1 MVFPAAK
8 RRFSQN
14 FLRDPRVIEEIIEA
28 GSFSSDDKIIEI
40 GPGYGALTRELFKKI
55 SVFTVI
61 EVDRDAV
68 HYLRSHY
75 AAERLRVIEADCLDV
90 SLSQLGGSLRLL
102 GNLPYH
108 ISTPILF
115 HVDTQIEFIQ
125 DAIFMLQREV
135 VDRIVAAPGSA
146 EYGKLSVT
154 LQLGWE
160 LEKLFD
166 VSPEA
171 FQPKPQVWSS
181 ILYLK
186 PRAKPYRVDRSIFK
200 RIVFGAFSKRR
211 KTLRNALK
219 GVVSTEQFALADID
233 SAQRPETLSV
243 DDYVRLS
250 DVIFQDKKF

>member
-1 MVFPAAK
+1 MASPVAK

-14 FLRDPRVIEEIIEA
+14 FLRDIRVIEEIIA
-28 GSFSSDDKIIEI
+28 VGDFSSSDAVVEI
-40 GPGYGALTRELFKKI
+40 GPGYGALTHLLLKKI
-55 SVFTVI
+55 SAVTAI

-68 HYLRSHY
+68 DYLQGKY
-75 AAERLRVIEADCLDV
+75 AADCLRLIEADFLDV
-90 SLSQLGGSLRLL
+90 SLSRFGGSLRLL

-115 HVDTQIEFIQ
+115 HVDAQIEFIQ

-135 VDRIVAAPGSA
+135 VDRIVSGPGSA
-146 EYGKLSVT
+146 EYGKLSIT

-166 VSPEA
+166 ISPEA
-171 FQPKPQVWSS
+171 FQPKPKVWSS
-181 ILYLK
+181 ILYMK
-186 PRAKPYRVDRSIFK
+186 PRSLPYRVDRPTFQ

-211 KTLRNALK
+211 KTLRNALR
-219 GVVSTEQFALADID
+219 GLVTDEQFVLADID
-233 SAQRPETLSV
+233 PTQRPETLSV

-250 DVIFQDKKF
+250 NIIFQD

>member
-1 MVFPAAK
+1 MVSPKAK

-14 FLRDPRVIEEIIEA
+14 FLCDPLIVEEIVEA
-28 GSFSSDDKIIEI
+28 GSFSSHDRVIEI
-40 GPGYGALTRELFKKI
+40 GPGYGALTCELLKKV
-55 SVFTVI
+55 SALTVI

-68 HYLRSHY
+68 HYLRSRF

-90 SLSQLGGSLRLL
+90 NFSHFGVSLRLL

-115 HVDTQIEFIQ
+115 HVDSKIECIR

-146 EYGKLSVT
+146 EYGKLSIT

-166 VSPEA
+166 VPPEA
-171 FQPKPQVWSS
+171 FQPVPKVWSS
-181 ILYLK
+181 ILHLR
-186 PRAKPYRVDRSIFK
+186 PRAKPYNVNRATFQ

-219 GVVSTEQFALADID
+219 GIVSIEQFIMADID
-233 SAQRPETLSV
+233 PARRPETLSV

-250 DVIFQDKKF
+250 NVVFKD

>member
-1 MVFPAAK
+1 MASPTAK

-14 FLRDPRVIEEIIEA
+14 FLRDPRVIEDIVES
-28 GSFSSDDKIIEI
+28 GSFSSDDSVIEI
-40 GPGYGALTRELFKKI
+40 GPGYGALTHELLQKG
-55 SVFTVI
+55 SALTVI

-68 HYLRSHY
+68 HYLRSQFP
-75 AAERLRVIEADCLDV
+75 AEHLSVIEADCLDV
-90 SLSQLGGSLRLL
+90 DFSHFGASLSLL

-115 HVDTQIEFIQ
+115 HVDSQIECIR

-146 EYGKLSVT
+146 DYGKLSIT

-166 VSPEA
+166 VPPEA
-171 FQPKPQVWSS
+171 FQPIPKVWSS
-181 ILYLK
+181 ILHLR
-186 PRAKPYRVDRSIFK
+186 PRAKPYTVNRATFR

-219 GVVSTEQFALADID
+219 GIVFSEQFMLADID
-233 SAQRPETLSV
+233 PVRRPETLSV

-250 DVIFQDKKF
+250 NIVSKD

>member
-1 MVFPAAK
+1 MASPTAK

-14 FLRDPRVIEEIIEA
+14 FLRDPRVIEEIVEA
-28 GSFSSDDKIIEI
+28 GSFSSDDRIVEI
-40 GPGYGALTRELFKKI
+40 GPGYGALTYELLKK
-55 SVFTVI
+55 VAALKAI

-68 HYLRSHY
+68 HYLRSHF
-75 AAERLRVIEADCLDV
+75 ATEHLRVIEADFLDV
-90 SLSQLGGSLRLL
+90 NLLHFGSSLRLL

-115 HVDTQIEFIQ
+115 HVDSQIECIR

-146 EYGKLSVT
+146 DYGKLSIT

-166 VSPEA
+166 VPPEA
-171 FQPKPQVWSS
+171 FQPIPKVWSS
-181 ILYLK
+181 ILHLK
-186 PRAKPYRVDRSIFK
+186 PRAKPYIVNRATFE

-219 GVVSTEQFALADID
+219 GIVSSEQFILADID
-233 SAQRPETLSV
+233 PVRRPETLSV

-250 DVIFQDKKF
+250 NIVLKD

>member
-1 MVFPAAK
+1 MASPTAK

-14 FLRDPRVIEEIIEA
+14 FLRDPRVIEDIVES
-28 GSFSSDDKIIEI
+28 GSFSSDDSVIEI
-40 GPGYGALTRELFKKI
+40 GPGYGALTHELLQKG
-55 SVFTVI
+55 SALTVI

-68 HYLRSHY
+68 HYLRSKF
-75 AAERLRVIEADCLDV
+75 AAEHLRTIEADCLDINFSRFGA
-90 SLSQLGGSLRLL
+90 SLKLL

-115 HVDTQIEFIQ
+115 HVDSQIECIR

-146 EYGKLSVT
+146 EYGKLSIT

-160 LEKLFD
+160 LDKLFD
-166 VSPEA
+166 VPPEA
-171 FQPKPQVWSS
+171 FHPIPKVWSS
-181 ILYLK
+181 ILHLR
-186 PRAKPYRVDRSIFK
+186 PRAKPYSVNRAAFQ
-200 RIVFGAFSKRR
+200 RIVFAAFSKRR

-219 GVVSTEQFALADID
+219 GIVSGEQFMLVDID
-233 SAQRPETLSV
+233 PYRRPETLSV

-250 DVIFQDKKF
+250 NIVSKD